1 LNLLVVVRLMYMMA
15 AFAHLV
21 YTLPSLATAKF
32 FVLGNEESSERDRM
46 FINRKS
52 GLELRCKIN
61 LTAIMPGAERKLKV
75 VQKLSKG

>member
-1 LNLLVVVRLMYMMA
+1 MNLLIVVRLMYMMA

-21 YTLPSLATAKF
+21 CTFSLATAKF

-61 LTAIMPGAERKLKV
+61 LTAIMPGAEQKLKV